1 VTVNVV
7 TANQADDKAD
17 VKLLNFY
24 ASRGD
29 FFAGRGK
36 PVDIATIIG
45 LLFGTTILVFAV
57 LLGGSPDIFINFPGV
72 LIVGG
77 GTLAAA
83 FVRFSMRDVIN
94 SFKVAMNAF
103 LTRLSVPH
111 EIIQEVVNLAN
122 IARKNG
128 LIVLEQQPIQDP
140 FLKKAIMY
148 CVDGHEA
155 DFIQEVLEKE
165 VDLTIERHETGQGV
179 FKGMGESAPA
189 FGMIGTL
196 VGLVQ
201 MLANMSDP
209 KAIGPAM
216 AVALLTTFYGAVMAY
231 LVFIPLADK
240 LALRSQEEERNRKL
254 IIEGV
259 LGILKGLN
267 PRVMEEFLETF
278 LPPKERK
285 QQS

>member
-1 VTVNVV
+1 MDLATVIGFVGGTV
-7 TANQADDKAD
+7 
-17 VKLLNFY
+17 LLLS
-24 ASRGD
+24 A
-29 FFAGRGK
+29 
-36 PVDIATIIG
+36 I
-45 LLFGTTILVFAV
+45 
-57 LLGGSPDIFINFPGV
+57 LLGGSAMLFVNIPSV
-72 LIVGG
+72 LLVVGG
-77 GTLAAA
+77 TIATA
-83 FVRFSMRDVIN
+83 FIRFSMGDVIN

-103 LTRLSVPH
+103 FAKMSVPGQVIK
-111 EIIQEVVNLAN
+111 EIVNLAN

-128 LIVLEQQPIQDP
+128 LIVLEQQPIEDR

-155 DFIQEVLEKE
+155 EFIEEVLKKE
-165 VDLTIERHETGQGV
+165 VNLTVERHEVGQGV
-179 FKGMGESAPA
+179 FKGMGDAAPA

-201 MLANMSDP
+201 MLASMDDP
-209 KAIGPAM
+209 ASIGPSM
-216 AVALLTTFYGAVMAY
+216 AVALLTTLYGAVMAN
-231 LVFIPLADK
+231 LLFLPLSDK

-278 LPPKERK
+278 LPPKDRTAGSE
-285 QQS
+285 

>member
-1 VTVNVV
+1 M
-7 TANQADDKAD
+7 
-17 VKLLNFY
+17 
-24 ASRGD
+24 
-29 FFAGRGK
+29 
-36 PVDIATIIG
+36 DIATVIG
-45 LLFGTTILVFAV
+45 LVFGFAILAAAV
-57 LLGGSPDIFINFPGV
+57 LIGGSVLLFVNIPSI

-77 GTLAAA
+77 GTLATA
-83 FVRFSMRDVIN
+83 FIRYSMSDVIN
-94 SFKVAMNAF
+94 SMKVALNAF
-103 LTRLSVPH
+103 TTKLSVPH
-111 EIIQEVVNLAN
+111 EVIQEIVNLAN

-128 LIVLEQQPIQDP
+128 LIVLEQQPISDA

-155 DFIQEVLEKE
+155 EFIQEVLEKE
-165 VDLTIERHETGQGV
+165 VDLTVERHGVGQSL

-209 KAIGPAM
+209 ASIGPAM
-216 AVALLTTFYGAVMAY
+216 AVALLTTLYGAVLANV
-231 LVFIPLADK
+231 LFIPLADK
-240 LALRSQEEERNRKL
+240 LALRSSEEERNRRL

-278 LPPKERK
+278 LPPKDRG
-285 QQS
+285 QSQKK

>member
-1 VTVNVV
+1 
-7 TANQADDKAD
+7 
-17 VKLLNFY
+17 
-24 ASRGD
+24 
-29 FFAGRGK
+29 
-36 PVDIATIIG
+36 VDIATILG
-45 LLFGTTILVFAV
+45 LLFGTIILTLAV
-57 LLGGSPDIFINFPGV
+57 ILGGSPDLFLNIQGLF
-72 LIVGG
+72 IVGG

-83 FVRFSMRDVIN
+83 FIRFSMRDVVN
-94 SFKVAMNAF
+94 SVKVATNAF

-111 EIIQEVVNLAN
+111 EIIQELVNLAN

-128 LIVLEQQPIQDP
+128 LIVLEQQPIEDP

-201 MLANMSDP
+201 MLANMTNVE
-209 KAIGPAM
+209 ALGPAM
-216 AVALLTTFYGAVMAY
+216 AVALLTTLYGAVMAN
-231 LVFIPLADK
+231 LLFIPLADK
-240 LALRSQEEERNRKL
+240 LSLRSQEEERNRKL

-285 QQS
+285 QQES